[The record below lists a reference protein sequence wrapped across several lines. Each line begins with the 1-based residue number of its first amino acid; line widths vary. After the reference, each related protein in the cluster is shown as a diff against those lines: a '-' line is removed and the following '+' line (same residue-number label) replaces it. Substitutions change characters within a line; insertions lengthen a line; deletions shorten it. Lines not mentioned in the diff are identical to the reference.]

1 MRQMAHSCSDIIVF
15 FISKYQWNSSE
26 RRNQFHKLCQT
37 GNINLT
43 TWCKNIVSIFDQH
56 ISGIFKTGFF
66 RTGHRVSADEVVIQ
80 SKFLNR
86 LMNLTFYTSHIRN
99 DTVRAHMIFQ
109 PFKIRNVVMNRCA
122 EENIIAGS
130 KCLVFFRA
138 FYINNSFRHGEIQ
151 RSFRSGICKNSGL
164 WVKTFQRFGDGSA
177 DQPQTDKS
185 YIQ

>member
-1 MRQMAHSCSDIIVF
+1 
-15 FISKYQWNSSE
+15 
-26 RRNQFHKLCQT
+26 
-37 GNINLT
+37 
-43 TWCKNIVSIFDQH
+43 
-56 ISGIFKTGFF
+56 
-66 RTGHRVSADEVVIQ
+66 
-80 SKFLNR
+80 
-86 LMNLTFYTSHIRN
+86 
-99 DTVRAHMIFQ
+99 
-109 PFKIRNVVMNRCA
+109 MNRCA

-164 WVKTFQRFGDGSA
+164 WMKTFQRFGDGSA